1 MPGSERLPDHVGC
14 LQPHTSLTH
23 LVGIMAYYLV
33 EAVAKEDRLP
43 ELSERLDRDEF
54 LSMRPFGAS
63 VTLSLRG
70 ARKRPDGGVV
80 WEEEDY
86 CSPPLAQERAAVLD
100 EYFEDLRVTAVQ
112 RNEGWAEIRD
122 LPRLFPELA
131 E

>member
-1 MPGSERLPDHVGC
+1 
-14 LQPHTSLTH
+14 
-23 LVGIMAYYLV
+23 MAYYLV
-33 EAVAKEDRLP
+33 EAVARKDRLP
-43 ELSERLDRDEF
+43 ELSERLERDEF
-54 LSMRPFGAS
+54 LPMRPFGAS
-63 VTLSLRG
+63 VTFSLRG

-100 EYFEDLRVTAVQ
+100 EYFEDLRVTAVE